1 VLDKLNLAAADNRVF
16 ARNKEMQ
23 ALLQDFKQIFKDLVN
38 GVPTAYN
45 DLDNLF
51 KSRDKQLQ
59 ELYDS
64 LPSFIRKL
72 VKQLPDKMAP
82 EVLATLAAR
91 ADASGVNL
99 ENAAKAAA
107 AAGKAGFNKD
117 MFTKPAA
124 VAGLLRTI
132 VAFLR
137 ARFPALMGMS
147 VLWSLALC
155 SKHTPPFLFSQGRPF
170 KLTRSALKKSF
181 CLCFGTA
188 ISEAAKFDL
197 TGRSPKQETLLRIAN
212 LISQLLTRLRS
223 RTRSAAPD
231 NDINSPPTVAP
242 TEPSPSQGPPAGKSD
257 SALQA

>member
-1 VLDKLNLAAADNRVF
+1 VLDKLNLAATDNRVF

-23 ALLQDFKQIFKDLVN
+23 ALLQDFKLIFKDLVN

-45 DLDNLF
+45 DLDTLF
-51 KSRDKQLQ
+51 KNRDKQLQ

-82 EVLATLAAR
+82 EVLATLAAK

-107 AAGKAGFNKD
+107 TAGKAGFNKD
-117 MFTKPAA
+117 LFTKPAA
-124 VAGLLRTI
+124 IAGLLRSI

-137 ARFPALMGMS
+137 ARFPALMGMG

-155 SKHTPPFLFSQGRPF
+155 SKLAPLFHFSQGRPF
-170 KLTRSALKKSF
+170 KLTRGA
-181 CLCFGTA
+181 
-188 ISEAAKFDL
+188 
-197 TGRSPKQETLLRIAN
+197 
-212 LISQLLTRLRS
+212 LISP
-223 RTRSAAPD
+223 SACAVVLP
-231 NDINSPPTVAP
+231 
-242 TEPSPSQGPPAGKSD
+242 
-257 SALQA
+257 